1 MCMCMVCSYDKKER
15 ATRFVC
21 CGRLDIFLI
30 GCYNSKL
37 IQGLF
42 GPVCLRYC
50 SRIHIDW
57 TFWLLEL
64 LTTAI
69 LLCPVYDFDAHE
81 QIIIQKPD
89 RPKRLMWTCNYYR
102 CGWPF
107 SRCQFRCVCVSLCE
121 SATGKQHR
129 QTLFQSALQRDVHF
143 VGGDDKSDLM
153 IGYSFGF
160 SCLVIKVKGFFWH
173 VCSKRPECV
182 YGHTWILY

>member
-1 MCMCMVCSYDKKER
+1 MRRIQCVCVWCVAMLKKR
-15 ATRFVC
+15 AALFVC
-21 CGRLDIFLI
+21 CGKLDIFLI

-37 IQGLF
+37 IQGLVR
-42 GPVCLRYC
+42 PVCLRYC
-50 SRIHIDW
+50 TRIHIDW

-81 QIIIQKPD
+81 QIITQKPD

-102 CGWPF
+102 CGWSF
-107 SRCQFRCVCVSLCE
+107 SRWQFRCVCVSMSIRKRNWKHC
-121 SATGKQHR
+121 AGKQHR
-129 QTLFQSALQRDVHF
+129 QTLLRLGLQRDVHF

-153 IGYSFGF
+153 IGHSFGF

-173 VCSKRPECV
+173 VCSKRP
-182 YGHTWILY
+182 